1 MMSDKMGEKY
11 SRKDI
16 KKVFKLAPS
25 RISLRQARPKQDLL
39 PQAQESNDDEEMQDT
54 TRSRS
59 TSTSPTHQS
68 DAQ

>member
-11 SRKDI
+11 SREDI
-16 KKVFKLAPS
+16 KKVFKLSKS

-54 TRSRS
+54 TRL
-59 TSTSPTHQS
+59 
-68 DAQ
+68 